1 METSFTYYVL
11 LALGGLVAGGIV
23 GVAFGAIQ
31 LAAQRKYELRQRKG
45 KSTSGWIVVPGSF
58 TRVAFLMIALVIVQ
72 VFLPSFFLNNM
83 QWMVSAGVILGY
95 GWILFQQVR
104 RQKLHQV

>member
-1 METSFTYYVL
+1 MEISFTYFAL

-23 GVAFGAIQ
+23 GVAFGVIQ
-31 LAAQRKYELRQRKG
+31 LAAQRKYELRQRRG

-95 GWILFQQVR
+95 GWILFQQVH
-104 RQKLHQV
+104 RQKPHQV